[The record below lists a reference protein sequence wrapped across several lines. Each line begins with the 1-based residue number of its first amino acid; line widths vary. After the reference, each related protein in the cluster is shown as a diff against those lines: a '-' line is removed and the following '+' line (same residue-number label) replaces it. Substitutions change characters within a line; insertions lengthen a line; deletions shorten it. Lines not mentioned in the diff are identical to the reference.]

1 MQCGNEICTV
11 NCHKHDSDERI
22 KTQRNVEI
30 LYILRIETDFNTHWN
45 IAHYY
50 TLFFKE
56 WKSIFSNFL
65 HNILNTVVYYITKFT
80 LNLLSTESR

>member
-1 MQCGNEICTV
+1 M
-11 NCHKHDSDERI
+11 

-65 HNILNTVVYYITKFT
+65 HNIFNTVVY
-80 LNLLSTESR
+80 